1 VTGEWEDRVLGFS
14 TVRGQPNLLIAW
26 VTGSAARQFE
36 TRSEDEVL
44 MKCSTMLRTAV
55 GTDFAYEEPTRV
67 IRSLW
72 QSNPHFCGSYSFR
85 SKKSVELDVCPSDL
99 AEPVINSNGSVRLF
113 FAGEATHDHRYST
126 VHAAVE
132 TGWREADR
140 IVEHVKET
148 NFTAKL

>member
-1 VTGEWEDRVLGFS
+1 
-14 TVRGQPNLLIAW
+14 
-26 VTGSAARQFE
+26 
-36 TRSEDEVL
+36 
-44 MKCSTMLRTAV
+44 MLRTAV
-55 GTDFAYEEPTRV
+55 GTDFAYEEPKRV

-85 SKKSVELDVCPSDL
+85 SKKSIELNVCPSDL
-99 AEPVINSNGSVRLF
+99 AEPVIDSNGSVRLF
-113 FAGEATHDHRYST
+113 FAGEATHDHLYST

-140 IVEHVKET
+140 IVELVKET